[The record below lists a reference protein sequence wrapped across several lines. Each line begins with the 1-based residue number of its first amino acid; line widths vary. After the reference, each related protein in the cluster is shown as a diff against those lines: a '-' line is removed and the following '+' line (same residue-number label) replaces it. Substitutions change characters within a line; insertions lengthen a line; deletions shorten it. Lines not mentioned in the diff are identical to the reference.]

1 MNGFTR
7 SLVLAATLALS
18 STLATTAAHASAITT
33 LNTQSIT
40 AGQFNSLFT
49 PYNNAILSPF
59 EFAGA
64 SSPSGLVQS
73 QVFQGTGAAAGL
85 YAYAY
90 QVGAN
95 PTTDGSGNPVHV
107 DSLSFAF
114 HGTSLGT
121 NLTGGANPAY
131 AYVVTNGQVGGL
143 NLAGTQTPTS
153 LSWQAGQTTGFVRA
167 QFVDPSTQTNP
178 INAGSNSATF
188 VLISNQVPSS
198 VEPTVNVGGGSATT
212 TVPVVY
218 TTQPGTIEP
227 VPVPEP
233 ASILAWC
240 GLTGALVL
248 LRRTRVVKTN
258 A

>member
-7 SLVLAATLALS
+7 SLVLCATLALS
-18 STLATTAAHASAITT
+18 FTLATTATRAAAIST
-33 LNTQSIT
+33 LNTQSIS
-40 AGQFNSLFT
+40 ADQFNTLFT

-59 EFAGA
+59 TFAGA

-73 QVFQGTGAAAGL
+73 QVFQGTGAATGL

-90 QVGAN
+90 QVAAN
-95 PTTDGSGNPVHV
+95 PATDGSGEPVHV

-114 HGTSLGT
+114 KGTSLGT
-121 NLTGGANPAY
+121 NLTGSGSPAY
-131 AYVVTNGQVGGL
+131 AYVITNGQIGGL
-143 NLAGTQTPTS
+143 NLSGTQTPTT
-153 LSWQAGQTTGFVRA
+153 LSWQPGDTTGFIRA
-167 QFVDPSTQTNP
+167 QYVDPTTQTNP
-178 INAGSNSATF
+178 INAGANSATF
-188 VLISNQVPSS
+188 VLISNQMPSS
-198 VEPTVNVGGGSATT
+198 VQPTVNVGGGSATT

-233 ASILAWC
+233 ASILAWG
-240 GLTGALVL
+240 GLAGALVL
-248 LRRTRVVKTN
+248 LRRARGAKTG